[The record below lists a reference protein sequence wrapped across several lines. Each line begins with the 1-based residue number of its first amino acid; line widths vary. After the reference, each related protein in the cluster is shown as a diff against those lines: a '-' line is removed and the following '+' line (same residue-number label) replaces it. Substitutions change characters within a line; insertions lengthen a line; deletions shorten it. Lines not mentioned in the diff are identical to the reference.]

1 MTITLIPYSL
11 GLSLPSSRA
20 KPVVMDIDGLL
31 KGLSILLVE
40 DDPDSAELFNFIF
53 EIAEAQVV
61 NVSSAGEALVTLE
74 TYKPDILVSNI
85 ALPDIDGY
93 SLLEFVYAYE
103 TARRREIIAVAV
115 TASARDVDRARAM
128 AVGFHAHIP
137 KPIEPVT
144 LVVELAK
151 LSGRLTPP
159 FSADER

>member
-1 MTITLIPYSL
+1 MTTTLMPYSL
-11 GLSLPSSRA
+11 GLPQPSSRA

-40 DDPDSAELFNFIF
+40 DEPDSAELFSFIF

-61 NVSSAGEALVTLE
+61 RVASGGEALVTLE
-74 TYKPDILVSNI
+74 TYKPDILLSNI

-93 SLLEFVYAYE
+93 SLLEFVYGYE
-103 TARRREIIAVAV
+103 TARRREILAVAV
-115 TASARDVDRARAM
+115 TASARDVNRAKAM

-151 LSGRLTPP
+151 LSGRLTNL
-159 FSADER
+159 EG

>member
-1 MTITLIPYSL
+1 MPYSL
-11 GLSLPSSRA
+11 GLHLPSSTA

-31 KGLSILLVE
+31 KGLSILLIE
-40 DDPDSAELFNFIF
+40 DDPDSAELVSFIF

-61 NVSSAGEALVTLE
+61 RVASGGEALLKLE
-74 TYKPDILVSNI
+74 TFKPDILVSNI

-103 TARRREIIAVAV
+103 IARRREIIAVAV

-128 AVGFHAHIP
+128 ALGFHGYIP
-137 KPIEPVT
+137 KPIEPVK

-151 LSGRLTPP
+151 LSGCLNNYE
-159 FSADER
+159 SK

>member
-1 MTITLIPYSL
+1 MTITLMPYSL
-11 GLSLPSSRA
+11 GLPQPNSRA

-40 DDPDSAELFNFIF
+40 DDPDSAELFSFIF

-61 NVSSAGEALVTLE
+61 RVASGGEALLTLE
-74 TYKPDILVSNI
+74 TYKPDILLSNI

-93 SLLEFVYAYE
+93 SLLEFVYGYE
-103 TARRREIIAVAV
+103 TARRREILAVAV
-115 TASARDVDRARAM
+115 TASAREVNRAKAM

-151 LSGRLTPP
+151 LSGRLTNL
-159 FSADER
+159 EG

>member
-1 MTITLIPYSL
+1 MPYSL
-11 GLSLPSSRA
+11 GLPQPNSRA

-40 DDPDSAELFNFIF
+40 DDPDSAELFSFIF

-61 NVSSAGEALVTLE
+61 RVASGGEALLTLE
-74 TYKPDILVSNI
+74 TYKPDILLSNI

-93 SLLEFVYAYE
+93 SLLEFVYGYE
-103 TARRREIIAVAV
+103 TARRREILAVAV
-115 TASARDVDRARAM
+115 TASAREVNRAKAM

-151 LSGRLTPP
+151 LSGRLTNL
-159 FSADER
+159 EG